1 MINDINTLFESVY
14 VEAAIVDKFNEMV
27 QHTGNVIHYT
37 DTLPIIRKKMYS
49 AYQSGIVSEDM
60 ERIYGSIQEIR
71 AEYTGG
77 KDFQDTGSDTR
88 TVGKHSITLQ
98 HIDADSG
105 INPEEEVDEALSPT
119 ERTRRYNRRHPHK
132 VRKYLKNTVKDRAA
146 RNRDRKRAVKKYGK
160 SKMKNHDVHH
170 PNGPNGGSWRL
181 AKKDHGPDKKNKNE
195 NMEYVYLSEL
205 LEGNVPN
212 GPWQLIAEGGAA
224 GHLAHPYED
233 DTLKFSDVKEM
244 VKRGLVGGLDA
255 EAPVTEKLDGQNIM
269 FTVRD
274 GQVVFAR
281 NKGQVKNR
289 GQSALDAAGL
299 RQKFAGRGDIEKA
312 FGNAADDINKA
323 IQALPPEKRDEMFAG
338 GSNFMNV
345 EIIFPDTKNVIPYDK
360 NVLVFHGTVAY
371 DDEGNET
378 GRNIDAGKT
387 LSNELTKVNAQKQAT
402 FGLSGPRSISFSD
415 AETAKNKNKMKEYGA
430 QIGRLQREFGL
441 SDKSTIEDYKKAWW
455 TREIDNTGVDWTP
468 EEKKGLIS
476 RWALGD
482 KSFKVSDI
490 KDPEKKK
497 FFREFE
503 ATELVS
509 MQRTASR
516 PLESVFLRLGADTL
530 RRVTNFLSANNPKL
544 AASLQKELLD
554 TIKTLQ
560 NTDDADKLAK
570 LQTQIER
577 LSDIGID
584 NVIPSEGIVFMYN
597 GKPYKFT
604 GTFAPVN
611 QILGT
616 LKFAKEKAEEP
627 SEEPEKT
634 PTQQPEPTTEP
645 QKPQAEGKPR
655 TVAIF
660 TGRFQPFHAGHYSIY
675 QAMVKKFGKDNVYI
689 ASSDKTDA
697 VKSPFNFKDRKQII
711 TTMFDIPDDKVVQV
725 KNTYAPAEILEK
737 LPPNTIYVTAVSQ
750 KDAERLG
757 GKYFTPYDSP
767 GEKQPYADKG
777 YFIVAPEMQLTI
789 NGKNIS
795 GTQLRAVMGDPNITD
810 RAKQEIFT
818 KVYGKFDKK
827 IYDMIVKTTEQSEEA
842 RKLTD
847 THGKSAEKPKIK
859 SKVKPDTTS
868 KKKSKP
874 EEEPK
879 DSSFYEPG
887 ETWKTTSGNFGGKNK
902 KRTIKYFKTQQQAQK
917 FATN

>member
-1 MINDINTLFESVY
+1 
-14 VEAAIVDKFNEMV
+14 
-27 QHTGNVIHYT
+27 
-37 DTLPIIRKKMYS
+37 
-49 AYQSGIVSEDM
+49 
-60 ERIYGSIQEIR
+60 
-71 AEYTGG
+71 
-77 KDFQDTGSDTR
+77 
-88 TVGKHSITLQ
+88 
-98 HIDADSG
+98 
-105 INPEEEVDEALSPT
+105 
-119 ERTRRYNRRHPHK
+119 
-132 VRKYLKNTVKDRAA
+132 
-146 RNRDRKRAVKKYGK
+146 
-160 SKMKNHDVHH
+160 
-170 PNGPNGGSWRL
+170 
-181 AKKDHGPDKKNKNE
+181 
-195 NMEYVYLSEL
+195 
-205 LEGNVPN
+205 
-212 GPWQLIAEGGAA
+212 
-224 GHLAHPYED
+224 
-233 DTLKFSDVKEM
+233 
-244 VKRGLVGGLDA
+244 
-255 EAPVTEKLDGQNIM
+255 
-269 FTVRD
+269 
-274 GQVVFAR
+274 
-281 NKGQVKNR
+281 
-289 GQSALDAAGL
+289 
-299 RQKFAGRGDIEKA
+299 
-312 FGNAADDINKA
+312 
-323 IQALPPEKRDEMFAG
+323 
-338 GSNFMNV
+338 
-345 EIIFPDTKNVIPYDK
+345 
-360 NVLVFHGTVAY
+360 
-371 DDEGNET
+371 
-378 GRNIDAGKT
+378 
-387 LSNELTKVNAQKQAT
+387 
-402 FGLSGPRSISFSD
+402 
-415 AETAKNKNKMKEYGA
+415 MKEYGA
-430 QIGRLQREFGL
+430 QIDRLQREFGL
-441 SDKSTIEDYKKAWW
+441 SDRSTIEDYKKAWW
-455 TREIDNTGVDWTP
+455 TREVDNTGIDWTP

-476 RWALGD
+476 RWAFGD

-577 LSDIGID
+577 LNDIGID

-616 LKFAKEKAEEP
+616 LKFAKGKAEEP

-634 PTQQPEPTTEP
+634 PTQQPKPTTEP

-675 QAMVKKFGKDNVYI
+675 RAMVKKFGKDNVYI

-697 VKSPFNFKDRKQII
+697 VKSPFDFKNKKQIM
-711 TTMFDIPDDKVVQV
+711 TTMFDIPDDKIVQV
-725 KNTYAPAEILEK
+725 KNPYAPTEILST
-737 LPPNTIYVTAVSQ
+737 LPSNTVYVTAVSQ

-777 YFIVAPEMQLTI
+777 YFMVAPEMQLTV

-847 THGKSAEKPKIK
+847 THGKSAENPKIK
-859 SKVKPDTTS
+859 SDTKS
-868 KKKSKP
+868 KKKSK

-879 DSSFYEPG
+879 DASFYEPG

-902 KRTIKYFKTQQQAQK
+902 KRIIKYFKTQQLAQK
-917 FATN
+917 FATS

>member
-1 MINDINTLFESVY
+1 
-14 VEAAIVDKFNEMV
+14 
-27 QHTGNVIHYT
+27 
-37 DTLPIIRKKMYS
+37 
-49 AYQSGIVSEDM
+49 
-60 ERIYGSIQEIR
+60 
-71 AEYTGG
+71 
-77 KDFQDTGSDTR
+77 
-88 TVGKHSITLQ
+88 
-98 HIDADSG
+98 
-105 INPEEEVDEALSPT
+105 
-119 ERTRRYNRRHPHK
+119 
-132 VRKYLKNTVKDRAA
+132 
-146 RNRDRKRAVKKYGK
+146 
-160 SKMKNHDVHH
+160 
-170 PNGPNGGSWRL
+170 
-181 AKKDHGPDKKNKNE
+181 
-195 NMEYVYLSEL
+195 
-205 LEGNVPN
+205 
-212 GPWQLIAEGGAA
+212 
-224 GHLAHPYED
+224 
-233 DTLKFSDVKEM
+233 M

-345 EIIFPDTKNVIPYDK
+345 EIIFPDTQNVIPYDK
-360 NVLVFHGTVAY
+360 NVLVFHGTVSY
-371 DDEGNET
+371 NDEGNET
-378 GRNIDAGKT
+378 GRNIDAGKS
-387 LSNELTKVNAQKQAT
+387 LSDELTKVNAQKQAT

-430 QIGRLQREFGL
+430 QIDRLQREFGL
-441 SDKSTIEDYKKAWW
+441 SDRSTIEDYKKAWW
-455 TREIDNTGVDWTP
+455 TREVDNTGIDWTP

-476 RWALGD
+476 RWAFGD

-577 LSDIGID
+577 LNDIGID

-616 LKFAKEKAEEP
+616 LKFAKGKAEEP

-634 PTQQPEPTTEP
+634 PTQQP
-645 QKPQAEGKPR
+645 KPQ
-655 TVAIF
+655 
-660 TGRFQPFHAGHYSIY
+660 
-675 QAMVKKFGKDNVYI
+675 
-689 ASSDKTDA
+689 
-697 VKSPFNFKDRKQII
+697 
-711 TTMFDIPDDKVVQV
+711 
-725 KNTYAPAEILEK
+725 
-737 LPPNTIYVTAVSQ
+737 PP
-750 KDAERLG
+750 
-757 GKYFTPYDSP
+757 PP
-767 GEKQPYADKG
+767 
-777 YFIVAPEMQLTI
+777 
-789 NGKNIS
+789 
-795 GTQLRAVMGDPNITD
+795 
-810 RAKQEIFT
+810 
-818 KVYGKFDKK
+818 
-827 IYDMIVKTTEQSEEA
+827 
-842 RKLTD
+842 
-847 THGKSAEKPKIK
+847 
-859 SKVKPDTTS
+859 
-868 KKKSKP
+868 
-874 EEEPK
+874 
-879 DSSFYEPG
+879 
-887 ETWKTTSGNFGGKNK
+887 
-902 KRTIKYFKTQQQAQK
+902 QQQVPK
-917 FATN
+917 YYYVPLPNNKLL